1 MDPHAYLRFI
11 LAKIGSRFEMTY
23 EAHERPSPITT
34 VHIVPR
40 SDVSNYISKSAKET
54 KTSYT

>member
-11 LAKIGSRFEMTY
+11 LAKIVSRFEMTN
-23 EAHERPSPITT
+23 EAHVRPPPITIN
-34 VHIVPR
+34 IVPR
-40 SDVSNYISKSAKET
+40 SDVSNYISKSAEET